1 MTLLCAGYV
10 TTDFLRCLHYQTDDD
25 YDHDYDHGKM
35 LKFLFSSCITI
46 ITQTVLTSN
55 FLAPLTLLIISY
67 CLNTISSPYKIQ
79 GKKLNS
85 KGKKPNSREIRAAE
99 ETNT

>member
-1 MTLLCAGYV
+1 MTLLCAGDL
-10 TTDFLRCLHYQTDDD
+10 TTDFLRCLHYQSDD
-25 YDHDYDHGKM
+25 DYDHGKM

-67 CLNTISSPYKIQ
+67 CLNTTSAPYKIQ

-85 KGKKPNSREIRAAE
+85 KGKKPNSREIRGVE